1 MINMGLLKSIKS
13 APKKSNANKSRR
25 KSLFSLISPS
35 DVTEDSLDVWRH
47 LPSKIRHDPS
57 MVSFQ
62 LEEEKLHCKNRF
74 IN

>member
-1 MINMGLLKSIKS
+1 MGLLKNTKS
-13 APKKSNANKSRR
+13 PPKKNNVKKSRR

-35 DVTEDSLDVWRH
+35 DVTEVSLEVWRH

-62 LEEEKLHCKNRF
+62 LEDEKLHCK
-74 IN
+74 